1 MYTGSVRTITADRLT
16 VHSTAI
22 LRGQS
27 GVGIGDGSYVSIHSL
42 NTKYE
47 EDYEKNE
54 HKFIKL

>member
-22 LRGQS
+22 LRGLE
-27 GVGIGDGSYVSIHSL
+27 GRRNRWRYVSL
-42 NTKYE
+42 NTLTIKYE
-47 EDYEKNE
+47 EDYDKNE